1 MRTAEYILTGEEM
14 QSYDK
19 NTIEYFG
26 VPSIIL
32 MEQAALSALDAIRK
46 RTVLQYKKVLVL
58 AGNGNNGGDALAL
71 GRLLT
76 EQNAN
81 VTIFFVNNE
90 FLNEE
95 KFTKDTCLQYH
106 ILKKMKIQ
114 IVTELP
120 SDSYDMIID
129 GIFGVGLNRDITG
142 SLYELIH
149 KINQYKG
156 IKYALDIP
164 SGIHSET
171 GQVQNIAFK
180 ADFTITFA
188 FYKRGHFFYPGR
200 SYCGE
205 VIKKEIGITEKSFL
219 DQEPRMKAFGGEVSS
234 LLPKRAENGHKGTFG
249 KVLIVAGNKEVGGA
263 ALLSAKAALMSGCG
277 MVRICTHKEQYEAIF
292 SHLPEAIYDCYTTK
306 EEAVTGVKKGLL
318 WADVIVMGPG
328 MGTNDIS
335 KILWKEVIYGPK
347 KPLILDADA
356 LNLLSLDEFEVILK
370 QKQNTEEERRNL
382 ILTPHPLEFSRLCNK
397 TIADIKYRWED
408 ILKEYANR
416 MKAIVVKKDAP
427 TVICDDK
434 GTLILNCS
442 GNNALATAGSGDV
455 LCGIIASFISYNC
468 DLFSAVCIAVY
479 CHGKLGE
486 FASLK
491 KGCYSVIAGDL
502 LEALPDVLRENK
514 ME

>member
-1 MRTAEYILTGEEM
+1 MKTVEYILTSEEM
-14 QSYDK
+14 QYYDK
-19 NTIEYFG
+19 YTIEFFG
-26 VPSIIL
+26 VPSLLL
-32 MEQAALSALDAIRK
+32 MEQAALSALEE
-46 RTVLQYKKVLVL
+46 VLSISDKKIKHILL
-58 AGNGNNGGDALAL
+58 LSGTGNNGGDSLALA
-71 GRLLT
+71 RLLFLKGYI
-76 EQNAN
+76 
-81 VTIFFVNNE
+81 VTVCIVSNRTLEDITFS
-90 FLNEE
+90 EE
-95 KFTKDTCLQYH
+95 TKVHLE
-106 ILKKMKIQ
+106 IIKKMGIS

-142 SLYELIH
+142 QLYELIN
-149 KINQYKG
+149 KVNEYKG

-164 SGIHSET
+164 SGIHSAT
-171 GQVQNIAFK
+171 GQIQNVAFK

-219 DQEPRMKAFGGEVSS
+219 NREPEMKAFTGEVSS
-234 LLPKRAENGHKGTFG
+234 FLPQRAEDGHKGTFG

-292 SHLPEAIYDCYTTK
+292 FHLPEAIYDCYTTK
-306 EEAVTGVKKGLL
+306 DEAVKCVEKGLL

-335 KILWKEVIYGPK
+335 RILWKEVVYGPK

-356 LNLLSLDEFEVILK
+356 LNLLSQNEFEDILRV
-370 QKQNTEEERRNL
+370 KQNTEEERRPL

-397 TIADIKYRWED
+397 TIIDIKYQWKD

-416 MKAIVVKKDAP
+416 MRAIVVKKDAP

-455 LCGIIASFISYNC
+455 LCGIIAAFISYNC
-468 DLFSAVCIAVY
+468 DFFSAVCTAVY

-486 FASLK
+486 FASFK

-502 LEALPDVLRENK
+502 LESLPDVLRENK